1 MISTVIFD
9 FGGVISSPLFVGIG
23 AFEEAE
29 GYPKG
34 SLLQLLFGETHY
46 IGVEG
51 RAVAEALAD
60 DPDAAESEGAI
71 GDEPDWH
78 LLEKGEID
86 VATYFGR
93 LTERAPAI
101 LGTEIDME
109 SYGRFW
115 RSTAP
120 GVHWMVVHK
129 IRELKARGFRL
140 GLLTNNVKEFGEHWR
155 TMFPLE
161 ELFEEVVDSSHV
173 GMRKPERGIYELT
186 CTRMGVAPT
195 ETIFVDDNLDN
206 VEAARAYGMEA
217 VHFGENPWD
226 AIAEIDAILSRR
238 GTTVG

>member
-1 MISTVIFD
+1 VISTVIFD

-51 RAVAEALAD
+51 RAVAAAIAD
-60 DPDAAESEGAI
+60 DPDAAEAAGAVD
-71 GDEPDWH
+71 DEPDWH
-78 LLEKGEID
+78 LLEKGQID
-86 VATYFGR
+86 VATYFTR
-93 LTERAPAI
+93 LAERAPAI

-129 IRELKARGFRL
+129 IRELKGRGLRL
-140 GLLTNNVKEFGEHWR
+140 GLLTNNVKEFGDHWR

-173 GMRKPERGIYELT
+173 GMRKPEREIYEIT
-186 CTRMGVAPT
+186 CSRMAIQPAEAV
-195 ETIFVDDNLDN
+195 FVDDNADN
-206 VEAARAYGMEA
+206 VMAAREFGMEA
-217 VHFGENPWD
+217 VHFREDPWA
-226 AIAEIDAILSRR
+226 AIAELDAILERR
-238 GTTVG
+238 GVTTR